1 MSSSPTF
8 ILDPT
13 SGVEEEEMLA
23 IAQGRSHTS
32 PPRSRPNSRLEIL
45 IMDMARST
53 EQRLEN
59 LARSQAEQ
67 SRSTEGKLEN
77 LARSQADQ
85 IEERFESF
93 ARAQSEQ
100 LANITGRLSSLE
112 VSRHGTPSPSPNPGR
127 RGSPSSAETMHVS
140 VPSATGDLVPLSQAE
155 VRRSER
161 LMLKPR
167 PDYRL
172 LNRSATRQDKS
183 ITAIEEDAE

>member
-13 SGVEEEEMLA
+13 SRVEEEEMLA

-67 SRSTEGKLEN
+67 SKSTKEQIEERLEHFARSQAEQSRSTEGKLES
-77 LARSQADQ
+77 LARS
-85 IEERFESF
+85 
-93 ARAQSEQ
+93 QSEQ
-100 LANITGRLSSLE
+100 LAHITGRLSSLE
-112 VSRHGTPSPSPNPGR
+112 VSRHGTPSPSPNP
-127 RGSPSSAETMHVS
+127 
-140 VPSATGDLVPLSQAE
+140 
-155 VRRSER
+155 
-161 LMLKPR
+161 
-167 PDYRL
+167 
-172 LNRSATRQDKS
+172 
-183 ITAIEEDAE
+183 

>member
-1 MSSSPTF
+1 MSSSPTL
-8 ILDPT
+8 IINPT

-23 IAQGRSHTS
+23 IDPGRSHTS

-59 LARSQAEQ
+59 SARSQAEQ
-67 SRSTEGKLEN
+67 SQSTKEQIEERFESF
-77 LARSQADQ
+77 ARAQSEQSKFTKVQ

-100 LANITGRLSSLE
+100 LAHMTGRLSSLE

-140 VPSATGDLVPLSQAE
+140 VPSANGDLVPL
-155 VRRSER
+155 
-161 LMLKPR
+161 
-167 PDYRL
+167 
-172 LNRSATRQDKS
+172 
-183 ITAIEEDAE
+183 